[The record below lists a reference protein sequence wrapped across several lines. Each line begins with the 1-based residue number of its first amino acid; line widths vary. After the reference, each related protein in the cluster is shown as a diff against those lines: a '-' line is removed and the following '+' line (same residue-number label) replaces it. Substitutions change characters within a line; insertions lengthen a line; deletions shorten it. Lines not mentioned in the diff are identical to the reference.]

1 MNIRELKKRL
11 HIDNDLCSDE
21 IIEYVNQRLDR
32 RNTPNYKKSLFRI
45 INRFIATSP
54 FYDFHDYRIFYCQSY
69 QEVKLEENPI
79 EIIAGGFICHQA
91 YVEDYFTCD
100 NCQEVE
106 HRDYRQ
112 CANDSENQYCQE
124 CYDEITEYCE
134 DCDYSFHSN
143 RDCQCNDNERSNLDE
158 WDTRNPLHFLGRETS
173 TKFEGVEIEMQVYQH
188 QSRNEVV
195 EMFRDCFNQEQT
207 NVICK
212 RDGSLDPKKGFEM
225 STTNCS
231 FQYHKN
237 HFWND
242 FFELKPAQYCKA
254 YDGSDCGIHI
264 HTNRSYFSE
273 NNLRALNCF
282 YNNPKNRNLIVDIA
296 GRDEHQDYC
305 RFIPSVTFD
314 DPIFTR
320 GDDENGRAYK
330 YRVINF
336 NNKDTVEVRIFR
348 SNLKQISFFRYL
360 EFNHTVQEWIKE
372 TDPVEYD
379 KITWIEYFDWLL
391 KNLSKD
397 FSNLLFF
404 LSKRNHF
411 EHLETITEWQD
422 VYTNYKTVITDFVNA
437 NQELI
442 ESEGE

>member
-1 MNIRELKKRL
+1 MNIMEIKKYL
-11 HIDNDLCSDE
+11 HTNNEFHSDDL
-21 IIEYVNQRLDR
+21 IEYVNQRLER
-32 RNTPNYKKSLFRI
+32 RNSHSYKMSLFKI
-45 INRFIATSP
+45 INGFIQRTTHL
-54 FYDFHDYRIFYCQSY
+54 DFQDYRIFYC
-69 QEVKLEENPI
+69 EAHNEIEIEENPI
-79 EIIAGGFICHQA
+79 SLNGSGWICQSA
-91 YVEDYFTCD
+91 YNTNYFTCQ
-100 NCQEVE
+100 NCDEIDLI
-106 HRDYRQ
+106 HYRRQ
-112 CANDSENQYCQE
+112 ADDSENEYCE
-124 CYDEITEYCE
+124 GCYDEITDYCD
-134 DCDYSFHSN
+134 DCDYNYHSN
-143 RDCQCNDNERSNLDE
+143 RGCQCNERSNLND
-158 WDTRNPLHFLGRETS
+158 WDTRNPLHFLGKETS
-173 TKFEGVEIEMQVYQH
+173 TKFDGVEIEMQCYQH

-195 EMFRDCFNQEQT
+195 EMFRDCFNRDQT

-212 RDGSLDPKKGFEM
+212 RDGSLDPSKGFEM

-264 HTNRSYFSE
+264 HTNRNYFSE

-282 YNNPKNRNLIVDIA
+282 YNNPKNKNLIVDIA
-296 GRDEHQDYC
+296 GREGSDYC
-305 RFIPSVTFD
+305 RFIPSITFD
-314 DPIFTR
+314 DPIHTR
-320 GDDENGRAYK
+320 GDDETGRSYK

-348 SNLKQISFFRYL
+348 SNLKKISFFRYL

-372 TDPVEYD
+372 TDPTRYE
-379 KITWIEYFDWLL
+379 KITWVEYFDWLL

-411 EHLETITEWQD
+411 DHLETIEEWQD

>member
-1 MNIRELKKRL
+1 MNIIEIKERL

-21 IIEYVNQRLDR
+21 IIEYVKQRLDR
-32 RNTPNYKKSLFRI
+32 RNTPSYKNSLFKI
-45 INRFIATSP
+45 INRLIWTSP
-54 FYDFHDYRIFYCQSY
+54 FLDFQDYRIFHCHHYN
-69 QEVKLEENPI
+69 EILIEENPI
-79 EIIAGGFICHQA
+79 QFGGNSLICQEA
-91 YVEDYFTCD
+91 YQENYFTCD
-100 NCQEVE
+100 NCNEVE

-112 CANDSENQYCQE
+112 CANDSENEYCE
-124 CYDEITEYCE
+124 GCYDDLTEYCD
-134 DCDYSFHSN
+134 DCDYSYHSN
-143 RDCQCNDNERSNLDE
+143 RGCQCNERSNLDE
-158 WDTRNPLHFLGRETS
+158 YNTRNPLHYLGKENS
-173 TKFEGVEIEMQVYQH
+173 IQFYGVEIEVQVYQN

-195 EMFRDCFNQEQT
+195 EMFRDCFNQDQT

-212 RDGSLDPKKGFEM
+212 RDGSLDPQKGFEM
-225 STTNCS
+225 SSTNCS
-231 FQYHKN
+231 FDYHKN

-264 HTNRSYFSE
+264 HFNRNAYTE
-273 NNLRALNCF
+273 NNLRSLNCF
-282 YNNPKNRNLIVDIA
+282 YNNPKNKSLIVDIA
-296 GRDEHQDYC
+296 GREGTSYC
-305 RFIPSVTFD
+305 RFIPEVNFD

-320 GDDENGRAYK
+320 GQDEHGREYK
-330 YRVINF
+330 YRVINY

-348 SNLKQISFFRYL
+348 SNLKQLSFLRYL
-360 EFNHTVQEWIKE
+360 EFVHTVNLWIKE
-372 TDPVEYD
+372 TDPVEYE
-379 KITWIEYFDWLL
+379 KITWVEYFDWLL

-411 EHLETITEWQD
+411 DHLENITEWQD

-442 ESEGE
+442 ESESE

>member
-1 MNIRELKKRL
+1 MNIRQIQIDLHREGILHSNEL
-11 HIDNDLCSDE
+11 
-21 IIEYVNQRLDR
+21 IEYVNQRLER
-32 RNTPNYKKSLFRI
+32 RNTSSYKKNLFKI
-45 INRFIATSP
+45 INRFLVSSSQ
-54 FYDFHDYRIFYCQSY
+54 HCDYRIFYCDFHN
-69 QEVKLEENPI
+69 EIELEENPV
-79 EIIAGGFICHQA
+79 ETVNGDMICQSA
-91 YVEDYFTCD
+91 YQNDYFTCD
-100 NCQEVE
+100 RCEEIE
-106 HRDYRQ
+106 HSEYSRQ
-112 CANDSENQYCQE
+112 CDDS
-124 CYDEITEYCE
+124 DRIYCE
-134 DCDYSFHSN
+134 HCFDEVSYYCDECDQTYHHTRNCDCDREEES
-143 RDCQCNDNERSNLDE
+143 SNLDE
-158 WDTRNPLHFLGRETS
+158 YNTKNPLHFLGKETS
-173 TKFEGVEIEMQVYQH
+173 TKFDGVEIEMQVYQH

-195 EMFRDCFNQEQT
+195 EMFRDCFNQDQT

-231 FQYHKN
+231 FNYHKN

-242 FFELKPAQYCKA
+242 FFKLKPAQYCKA
-254 YDGSDCGIHI
+254 YEGSDCGIHI
-264 HTNRSYFSE
+264 HTNRNYFSE

-282 YNNPKNRNLIVDIA
+282 YNNPKNKNLIVDIA
-296 GRDEHQDYC
+296 GRDATSYC
-305 RFIPSVTFD
+305 RFIPEVSFD

-320 GDDENGRAYK
+320 GQDENGREYK

-360 EFNHTVQEWIKE
+360 EFNYTVQEWIKE

-379 KITWIEYFDWLL
+379 RITWVEYFDWLL

-411 EHLETITEWQD
+411 DHLETLDEWQD
-422 VYTNYKTVITDFVNA
+422 VYTNYKTVIEDFVNA

>member
-1 MNIRELKKRL
+1 MNIRQIQIDLHREGILHSNEL
-11 HIDNDLCSDE
+11 
-21 IIEYVNQRLDR
+21 IEYVNQRLER
-32 RNTPNYKKSLFRI
+32 RNTSSYKKNLFKI
-45 INRFIATSP
+45 INRFLVSSSQ
-54 FYDFHDYRIFYCQSY
+54 HCDYRIFYCDFHN
-69 QEVKLEENPI
+69 EIELEENPV
-79 EIIAGGFICHQA
+79 ETVNGDMICQSA
-91 YVEDYFTCD
+91 YQNDYFTCD
-100 NCQEVE
+100 RCEEIE
-106 HRDYRQ
+106 HSEYSRQ
-112 CANDSENQYCQE
+112 CDDS
-124 CYDEITEYCE
+124 DRIYCE
-134 DCDYSFHSN
+134 HCFDEVSYYCDECDQTYHHTRNCDCDREEES
-143 RDCQCNDNERSNLDE
+143 SNLDE
-158 WDTRNPLHFLGRETS
+158 YNTKNPLHFLGKETS
-173 TKFEGVEIEMQVYQH
+173 TKFDGVEIEMQVYQH

-195 EMFRDCFNQEQT
+195 EMFRDCFNQDQT

-231 FQYHKN
+231 FNYHKN

-242 FFELKPAQYCKA
+242 FFKLKPAQYCKA
-254 YDGSDCGIHI
+254 YEGSDCGIHI
-264 HTNRSYFSE
+264 HTNRNYFSE

-282 YNNPKNRNLIVDIA
+282 YNNPKNKNLIVDIA
-296 GRDEHQDYC
+296 GRDATSYC
-305 RFIPSVTFD
+305 RFIPEVSFD

-320 GDDENGRAYK
+320 GQDENGREYK

-360 EFNHTVQEWIKE
+360 EFNYTVQEWIKE

-379 KITWIEYFDWLL
+379 RITWVEYFDWLL

-411 EHLETITEWQD
+411 DHLETLDEWQD

>member
-1 MNIRELKKRL
+1 MNIREIKKYL
-11 HIDNDLCSDE
+11 HFNNEFHSDDL
-21 IIEYVNQRLDR
+21 IEYVNQRLER
-32 RNTPNYKKSLFRI
+32 RNSHSYKMSLFKI
-45 INRFIATSP
+45 INGFIQRTTHL
-54 FYDFHDYRIFYCQSY
+54 DFQDYRIFYC
-69 QEVKLEENPI
+69 EAHNEIELEENPI
-79 EIIAGGFICHQA
+79 SLNGSGWICQSA
-91 YVEDYFTCD
+91 YNNNYFTCH
-100 NCQEVE
+100 NC
-106 HRDYRQ
+106 
-112 CANDSENQYCQE
+112 
-124 CYDEITEYCE
+124 DEIDHNDYMRQADDNNNEYCEGCFEDVTEYCD
-134 DCDYSFHSN
+134 DCDYTYHSN
-143 RDCQCNDNERSNLDE
+143 RGCQCNERSNLDE
-158 WDTRNPLHFLGRETS
+158 YNTRNPLHSLGKETS
-173 TKFEGVEIEMQVYQH
+173 TKFDGVEIEMQCYQH
-188 QSRNEVV
+188 QSRNKVV

-254 YDGSDCGIHI
+254 YDGDDCGIHI

-282 YNNPKNRNLIVDIA
+282 YNNPKNKNLIVDIA
-296 GRDEHQDYC
+296 GRNETSYC
-305 RFIPSVTFD
+305 RFIPSITFD

-320 GDDENGRAYK
+320 GQDENGREYK

-348 SNLKQISFFRYL
+348 SNLKQLSFFRYL

-379 KITWIEYFDWLL
+379 RITWVEYFDWLL

-411 EHLETITEWQD
+411 DHLETITEWQD
-422 VYTNYKTVITDFVNA
+422 IYTNYKTVITDFVNA

>member
-1 MNIRELKKRL
+1 MNIRELLQKI
-11 HIDNDLCSDE
+11 HTDNDLQVDE
-21 IIEYVNQRLDR
+21 IVEYVNQRLER
-32 RNTPNYKKSLFRI
+32 RNTSSYKKSLFAI
-45 INRFIATSP
+45 INRFIITSP
-54 FYDFHDYRIFYCQSY
+54 LSFLNYRIFYCDY
-69 QEVKLEENPI
+69 HNEIELEENPI
-79 EIIAGGFICHQA
+79 AIVNGEMICQEA
-91 YVEDYFTCD
+91 YEEHYFTCERCEEID
-100 NCQEVE
+100 HGENSRSC
-106 HRDYRQ
+106 D
-112 CANDSENQYCQE
+112 DSDRIYCDH
-124 CYDEITEYCE
+124 CYDDVASYCD
-134 DCDYSFHSN
+134 DCDQSYHHE
-143 RDCQCNDNERSNLDE
+143 RGCDCDREESSNLDE
-158 WDTRNPLHFLGRETS
+158 YNTRNPLHYLGKETS
-173 TKFEGVEIEMQVYQH
+173 TKFEGVEYEMQAYQH
-188 QSRNEVV
+188 HSRNEVV
-195 EMFRDCFNQEQT
+195 DMFRDCFNKEQT

-212 RDGSLDPKKGFEM
+212 RDGSLDSQKGFEM

-231 FQYHKN
+231 FEYHKN

-242 FFELKPAQYCKA
+242 FFELKPTQYCKA

-282 YNNPKNRNLIVDIA
+282 YNNPKNKNLIVDIA
-296 GRDEHQDYC
+296 GRNETSYC

-320 GDDENGRAYK
+320 GTDENGREYK

-336 NNKDTVEVRIFR
+336 NNKDTIEVRIFR
-348 SNLKQISFFRYL
+348 ANLKKISFFRYL

-379 KITWIEYFDWLL
+379 RITWVEYFDWLL

-411 EHLETITEWQD
+411 DHLETITEWQD
-422 VYTNYKTVITDFVNA
+422 VYTNYKTVVTDFVNA

>member
-1 MNIRELKKRL
+1 MNIIEIKKRL
-11 HIDNDLCSDE
+11 HIDNTLCSDE

-32 RNTPNYKKSLFRI
+32 RNTPSYKKSLFGI
-45 INRFIATSP
+45 INRLFWTSP
-54 FYDFHDYRIFYCQSY
+54 FLDFQGYKIFHCQFHNEI
-69 QEVKLEENPI
+69 EVEENPI
-79 EIIAGGFICHQA
+79 SLNGSGWICQLA
-91 YVEDYFTCD
+91 YQHNYFTCD
-100 NCQEVE
+100 NCDEVE
-106 HRDYRQ
+106 HNEYMRQ
-112 CANDSENQYCQE
+112 ADDRNNQYCE
-124 CYDEITEYCE
+124 GCYDDITEYCE
-134 DCDYSFHSN
+134 DCDYSYHSN
-143 RDCQCNDNERSNLDE
+143 RGCQCNERSNLDE
-158 WDTRNPLHFLGRETS
+158 HHTKNPLHSLGKETS
-173 TKFEGVEIEMQVYQH
+173 TKFDGVEIEMQCYQH

-212 RDGSLDPKKGFEM
+212 RDGSLDPQKGFEM
-225 STTNCS
+225 SSTNCS
-231 FQYHKN
+231 FDYHKN

-242 FFELKPAQYCKA
+242 FFDLKPARFCKA

-282 YNNPKNRNLIVDIA
+282 YNNPKNKNLIVDIA
-296 GRDEHQDYC
+296 GRDETDYC

-314 DPIFTR
+314 DPIYTR

-330 YRVINF
+330 YRVINY
-336 NNKDTVEVRIFR
+336 NNKDTIEVRIFR
-348 SNLKQISFFRYL
+348 SNLKQLSFFRYL

-372 TDPVEYD
+372 TNPTRYE
-379 KITWIEYFDWLL
+379 KITWVEYFDWLL

-411 EHLETITEWQD
+411 DHLETIDEWQD
-422 VYTNYKTVITDFVNA
+422 IYTNYKTVITDFVNA

-442 ESEGE
+442 ESESE

>member
-1 MNIRELKKRL
+1 MNIRELKESL
-11 HIDNDLCSDE
+11 YLNNDLLVDE
-21 IIEYVNQRLDR
+21 IVEYVNQRLER
-32 RNTPNYKKSLFRI
+32 RNTSSYKKRLFGI
-45 INRFIATSP
+45 INRFIITSP
-54 FYDFHDYRIFYCQSY
+54 YLDFQNYRIFHCAYHN
-69 QEVKLEENPI
+69 EIELEENPVEAVNGDMI
-79 EIIAGGFICHQA
+79 CQIA
-91 YVEDYFTCD
+91 YENDYFTCERCEEID
-100 NCQEVE
+100 HHENSRSCDDSDRIYCE
-106 HRDYRQ
+106 H
-112 CANDSENQYCQE
+112 
-124 CYDEITEYCE
+124 CYDEVSNYCDE
-134 DCDYSFHSN
+134 CDQSYHHERGCDCDREES
-143 RDCQCNDNERSNLDE
+143 SNLDE
-158 WDTRNPLHFLGRETS
+158 YNTRNPLHYLGKETS
-173 TKFEGVEIEMQVYQH
+173 TKFDGVEYEMQAYQH

-195 EMFRDCFNQEQT
+195 EMFRDCFNKEQT

-212 RDGSLDPKKGFEM
+212 RDGSLDAQKGFEM

-231 FQYHKN
+231 FNYHKN

-282 YNNPKNRNLIVDIA
+282 FNNPKNKNLIVDIA
-296 GRDEHQDYC
+296 GRDETSYC
-305 RFIPSVTFD
+305 RFIPSITFD

-320 GDDENGRAYK
+320 GTDENGREYK

-336 NNKDTVEVRIFR
+336 NNKDTIEVRIFKA
-348 SNLKQISFFRYL
+348 NLKQISFFRYL

-379 KITWIEYFDWLL
+379 RITWVEYFDWLL

-411 EHLETITEWQD
+411 DHLETIDEWQD
-422 VYTNYKTVITDFVNA
+422 VYTNYKTVVTDFVNA

>member
-1 MNIRELKKRL
+1 MNIREIKKYL
-11 HIDNDLCSDE
+11 HTNNEFHSDDL
-21 IIEYVNQRLDR
+21 IEYVNQRLER
-32 RNTPNYKKSLFRI
+32 RNSHSYKMSLFKI
-45 INRFIATSP
+45 INGFIQRTTHL
-54 FYDFHDYRIFYCQSY
+54 DFQDYRIFHCHYHN
-69 QEVKLEENPI
+69 EIEIEENPI
-79 EIIAGGFICHQA
+79 SLNGSGWICQSA
-91 YVEDYFTCD
+91 YNNNYFTCH
-100 NCQEVE
+100 NCEEIDHQ
-106 HRDYRQ
+106 DYMRQ
-112 CANDSENQYCQE
+112 AHDSQN
-124 CYDEITEYCE
+124 EYCE
-134 DCDYSFHSN
+134 GCYDDLTDYCDDCDYSYHSD
-143 RDCQCNDNERSNLDE
+143 RGCQCNQRSNLDD
-158 WDTRNPLHFLGRETS
+158 WDTRNPLHFLGKETS
-173 TKFEGVEIEMQVYQH
+173 TKFDGVEIEMQCYQH
-188 QSRNEVV
+188 QSRNDVV
-195 EMFRDCFNQEQT
+195 EMFRDCFNQDKT

-212 RDGSLDPKKGFEM
+212 RDGSLDPAKGFEM

-242 FFELKPAQYCKA
+242 FFELNPAQYCKA

-282 YNNPKNRNLIVDIA
+282 YNNPKNKNLIVDIA
-296 GRDEHQDYC
+296 GREGSDYC
-305 RFIPSVTFD
+305 RFIPSITFD
-314 DPIFTR
+314 DPIHTR

-336 NNKDTVEVRIFR
+336 NNKDTIEVRVFR
-348 SNLKQISFFRYL
+348 ANLKKISFFRYL

-379 KITWIEYFDWLL
+379 RITWIEYFDWLL

-404 LSKRNHF
+404 LSSRNHF
-411 EHLETITEWQD
+411 DHLETIEEWRD
-422 VYTNYKTVITDFVNA
+422 VYTNYKTVVTDFVNA